1 MIYCNIYFAHMIYS
15 KKYVTIWHIKTS
27 HKREYVNG
35 QTYNPN
41 CIHQILL
48 IGRFQGISRPHF
60 CATRLSTSS
69 HCLLNIFASDQL
81 SVNSRYLMYYHF
93 VHQVTRFRTWSRGKN
108 CVNLFWHQFM
118 RFQRLKSRI
127 KMSEKIHTVFTATF
141 NLKTRYL
148 IYNHFVH
155 QITCLQ
161 IWKRI
166 IWCTKNTHTK

>member
-1 MIYCNIYFAHMIYS
+1 MSRSYRSNLKFGTYGTCETYFVLS
-15 KKYVTIWHIKTS
+15 RKKYIWNI
-27 HKREYVNG
+27 NG

-93 VHQVTRFRTWSRGKN
+93 VHQVTRFRTWSRGKS
-108 CVNLFWHQFM
+108 CVKLFIHQFT
-118 RFQRLKSRI
+118 RFQRLKSR
-127 KMSEKIHTVFTATF
+127 KLMYEKFHTVSFATSF
-141 NLKTRYL
+141 E
-148 IYNHFVH
+148 VA
-155 QITCLQ
+155 
-161 IWKRI
+161 
-166 IWCTKNTHTK
+166 

>member
-93 VHQVTRFRTWSRGKN
+93 VHQVTRFRTWSRERN
-108 CVNLFWHQFM
+108 CVKLFVHQFT
-118 RFQRLKSRI
+118 RFQPPKSR
-127 KMSEKIHTVFTATF
+127 KLVYEKFHTAFTATSGPKSR
-141 NLKTRYL
+141 NLMYKM
-148 IYNHFVH
+148 IIH
-155 QITCLQ
+155 QIT
-161 IWKRI
+161 RI
-166 IWCTKNTHTK
+166 HP